1 MIRRLVA
8 RACLAAAAVLACHA
22 AVAAEVRPL
31 AAEMRNHLGRPTLFV
46 DGAAT
51 PLVAYSPAGFG
62 NHAVFQKEL
71 SHFLDQP
78 LNTWFICLGGA
89 KQPAGEPE
97 DFWATPFWRGD
108 TISAEPLAEFNLP
121 PDDQAAAILAKQPE
135 SLFFV
140 RFSLREPESWR
151 TLHPDQLVVTE
162 SGETL
167 PHPSLASDAFWD
179 ACGRY
184 AAAAIRYCEARPW
197 AGHIVG
203 YANFN
208 RLEGT
213 HEPMLHYALFDHGPA
228 MTARWRQHLRTTY
241 GTVEKL
247 RQAYGDASLT
257 FDTAR
262 VPTDRLFGK
271 AADVAA
277 LRYWQTAK
285 ENRPLRDYL
294 LLVRDLYHAGF
305 RKAAAAAQAELDR
318 LGRKRVIVHDSLKAT
333 MLGWDNT
340 GFFDMKKPWLHAYPE
355 LTAGSGNMSLVNLLD
370 APGVGGLITPH
381 DYQARGAGGV
391 FEPEGV
397 ADSAVLRGRLM
408 LCEMDTRT
416 YGDAYPHATAP
427 ARDPKE
433 FAAVTW
439 RNVAEGLTRGFVPY
453 WMDTHTDWFGPPEIQ
468 PTIRRQAEVMREA
481 VDWPHETVPGIAM
494 ILDDEAVLET
504 NGDGR
509 FLNEA
514 VMWEWK
520 TGLVRAGVPV
530 RKYLLSDLALSQ
542 FPKHRVYYFPNLF
555 RIDAARLKLIEKV
568 LRNGH
573 VVVWGPGTG
582 ISDGDAIGTAGA
594 ARLTGFEF
602 DLLDVNYPRR
612 TLLADTS
619 HPLTR
624 GLSSATVLGGPLAY
638 GPVLFPKTGT
648 PLGVAWTKLGV
659 NRTGL
664 AALDRKAADGST
676 WTSVFTTTPGLPA
689 AFWRNAARHAG
700 AHVWC
705 EQDELVMADAGLVAL
720 HSIVSGPKTLRLPGP
735 RRVIDV
741 VTGKTVAESADR
753 IEFDLVAPDT
763 RVFRLTPP
771 AAR

>member
-8 RACLAAAAVLACHA
+8 RACLTAAALLAIRA
-22 AVAAEVRPL
+22 GVAAEVRPL
-31 AAEMRNHLGRPTLFV
+31 AAEMRDHLGRPTLFV
-46 DGAAT
+46 DGSPA
-51 PLVAYSPAGFG
+51 PIVAYSPAGFG
-62 NHAVFQKEL
+62 NRGVFQQEL
-71 SHFLDQP
+71 SHFLEQP
-78 LNTWFICLGGA
+78 LTTWFICLGSA
-89 KQPAGEPE
+89 KQRPEEPG
-97 DFWATPFWRGD
+97 DFWATPFWGGD
-108 TISAEPLAEFNLP
+108 EISAEPLVEFNLP
-121 PDDQAAAILAKQPE
+121 PDEQAAAILAKQPE
-135 SLFFV
+135 SRFFV

-151 TLHPDQLVVTE
+151 KLHPDQLVVTE
-162 SGETL
+162 QGETL
-167 PHPSLASDAFWD
+167 PHASLASDAFWD
-179 ACGRY
+179 ACARY
-184 AAAAIRYCEARPW
+184 ATAAIRYCEGRPW
-197 AGHIVG
+197 ADRLVG
-203 YANFN
+203 YASFM

-213 HEPMLHYALFDHGPA
+213 HEPMLQYALFDHGPA
-228 MTARWRQHLRTTY
+228 MTARWRKQLRETY
-241 GTVEKL
+241 RTEKNL
-247 RQAYGDASLT
+247 REAHGDPSLT
-257 FDTAR
+257 FDTVR

-277 LRYWQTAK
+277 LRYWQPAA

-305 RKAAAAAQAELDR
+305 RQAAAAAQAELDR
-318 LGRKRVIVHDSLKAT
+318 LGRKRVIVYDSHKAT

-340 GFFDMKKPWLHAYPE
+340 GFFDVKKPWLHAYPE
-355 LTAGSGNMSLVNLLD
+355 LTAGSGNMSLGNLLD
-370 APGVGGLITPH
+370 GPGIGGLITPH

-416 YGDAYPHATAP
+416 WSGTDPIAP
-427 ARDPKE
+427 ARDVKE

-439 RNVAEGLTRGFVPY
+439 RNIAEALTRGFVPY
-453 WMDTHTDWFGPPEIQ
+453 WMDVHQDWFGPPEIQ
-468 PTIRRQAEVMREA
+468 PTIRRQAEVLREA
-481 VDWPHETVPGIAM
+481 ATWPHETVPGIAM
-494 ILDDEAVLET
+494 IIDDEAVLET

-530 RKYLLSDLALSQ
+530 RKYLLSDLALPQ

-555 RIDAARLKLIEKV
+555 RVNAARRKLLEEKV
-568 LRNGH
+568 LRDGH

-582 ISDGDAIGTAGA
+582 ISDGDSIGAEAAAGV
-594 ARLTGFEF
+594 TGFEF

-612 TLLADTS
+612 TLLSDTS

-624 GLSSATVLGGPLAY
+624 GLSPATMLGGPLAY

-648 PLGVAWTKLGV
+648 PLGVAWTKLGM

-664 AALDRKAADGST
+664 AALDRTAVDGST

-689 AFWRNAARHAG
+689 AFWRNAAQHAG

-720 HSIVSGPKTLRLPGP
+720 HSIVSGPKVLRLPGP

-741 VTGKTVAESADR
+741 VTGTAVADSADR
-753 IEFDLVAPDT
+753 IEFDLTAPDT